1 MTPQIK
7 QRIEQIRRGE
17 IPEGYKK
24 TKVGIVPE
32 EWEEK
37 KLGELYAE
45 RNDVNCSDEQLLS
58 ITADRGVIPRVQIQG
73 KDNSSEDKSKYKH
86 ISKGRK
92 FL

>member
-17 IPEGYKK
+17 VPEGYKK

-32 EWEEK
+32 KWENK

-58 ITADRGVIPRVQIQG
+58 ITVDRGVIPRVQIQG
-73 KDNSSEDKSKYKH
+73 KDNSSEDAES
-86 ISKGRK
+86 S
-92 FL
+92 